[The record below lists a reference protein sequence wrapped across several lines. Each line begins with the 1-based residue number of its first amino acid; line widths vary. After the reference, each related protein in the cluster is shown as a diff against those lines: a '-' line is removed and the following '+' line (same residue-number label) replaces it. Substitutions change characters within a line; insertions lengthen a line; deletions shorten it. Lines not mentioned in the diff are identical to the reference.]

1 MRCRYCHRLL
11 TKQNSIVDGMGPKCK
26 KDHEY
31 LDRLQPRL
39 DLERGED
46 KDNQGG
52 TDERK

>member
-31 LDRLQPRL
+31 SDRLQPRL

-46 KDNQGG
+46 KNKKE
-52 TDERK
+52 TK